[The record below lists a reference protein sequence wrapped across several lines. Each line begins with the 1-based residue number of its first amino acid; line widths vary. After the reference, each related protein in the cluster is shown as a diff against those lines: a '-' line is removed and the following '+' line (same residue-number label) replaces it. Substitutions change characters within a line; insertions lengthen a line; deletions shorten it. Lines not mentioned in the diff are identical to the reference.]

1 MVDEVLKLNPELS
14 DLFDRAKAFVFPRD
28 PLALDLDGDG
38 IETIGADG
46 TVLFDHNGD
55 GTRRGTGWVK
65 GDDGLLVLD
74 KDGNGSIDSGAELFG
89 IDYVKSDATKAVDG
103 FDALRDLD
111 SNADGVFDA
120 NDAQFANVQVWRDLD
135 QDGVSDAGE
144 LMSLTD
150 AGIAS
155 IDLNDTA
162 STTNLA
168 GGNQQTATAT
178 FTRTDNTTGTVA
190 NLNLASSNFYRE
202 FGDTIAVSDT
212 AQALPN
218 MMGSG
223 NVRDLREAATQS
235 SRLAGLLAQYSA
247 ATTRDAQWA
256 LLDEMLDAWADT
268 TGMAEA
274 LAERDPG
281 AFYIRYDAFGTQT
294 RANNLN
300 SLMVDGSGGS
310 GGNEV
315 AYIGLDKDN
324 LQLNEAYRNLIAAWD
339 QKMHILEAFNG
350 EYFFSLPEQETDP
363 VSMDVVGLRED
374 GSTAAETWA
383 GGRRTLVIS
392 YAQQQLNFLQ
402 QSYDALKQSV
412 YEGLLTQTRLKPYLD
427 AVELVI
433 DENGVS
439 FDFAALGALFESNR
453 GADAENALI
462 DLIELTRNGGTL
474 LNAGWNGIEL
484 LKTWAQEASGNATL
498 ETILAQFSVMFVSG
512 TGNASSNDSTLF
524 GSAGNDY
531 LYGKAGGDLLVGG
544 EGMDYIFGRDGD
556 DIIVGGAGNDYLF
569 GEAGSDTYLFGR
581 GDGQD
586 TVSNYSSSANDVDVV
601 LLTGGLLPSDVSL
614 SRSGDN
620 LIMSINGTTDK
631 LTVQSYFNQDA
642 AGPYA
647 VDQIRFENGTS
658 WDVATVKTLVQQ
670 ATTGNDTLYGYAT
683 DDVLDGQDGN
693 DYLYGKAGDDTL
705 NGGAGTDQVHGEDGN
720 DSLDGGAGNDYL
732 YGGNG
737 SDTLIGGAD
746 NDTLYGGND
755 NDVLTGGAGND
766 YLSGDAGSD
775 TYVFGRGDGQDSV
788 YNYDTGAGVDTI
800 ALSGGLLP
808 SEVSLSRTGDNLV
821 LSIIG
826 TTDKLTV
833 QLYFNQDANG
843 PYVVDEIRFENG
855 TTWDVA
861 TVKTLV
867 QQATAGNDYLYGY
880 ATDDVLDGQDG
891 NDYLYGKAGNDTLS
905 GGAGSDQVHG
915 EDGND
920 SLDGGAGNDYLYG
933 GNGNDTLVG
942 GSNNDTL
949 YGGNDNDLLVGG
961 AGNDYLSGDAGS
973 DTYVFGR
980 GDGQDTIYNYDTAAG
995 SKDAL
1000 KFDAGIAADQLW
1012 FRKVGNDLE
1021 VSVVGATDSVRV
1033 ANWYSGSAYRL
1044 DEFELAGGEVLL
1056 DSQVENL
1063 VSAMAAFAPP
1073 SAGQTSLPQNYQD
1086 ALSGVIAANWQ

>member
-1 MVDEVLKLNPELS
+1 MKSSEFNSLGDPSASFVSALSASSETSFEVLATEAAKEASKQAKFAEKMAEMASDYAKGLQAVANGYGNAAEGAFLKNTANQILS
-14 DLFDRAKAFVFPRD
+14 SVENFRSQSASLQQAAGAFAAKAASAASMAKGAGAFGIAYDGYAYVTDLNSAVTTGDWEAFGTTAASIGTSAAFGAQVAGAGIAMGAAIGTFLGVVGAPLVAVVAVTTALVVGGAVFLGNMIGPMVYEGWKQIANAVSDFFSNSKNFEWPRD

-89 IDYVKSDATKAVDG
+89 IDYVKSDNTKASDG

-155 IDLNDTA
+155 IGLNDTA
-162 STTNLA
+162 FNQALA
-168 GGNQQTATAT
+168 GGNQMTSKAA
-178 FTRTDNTTGTVA
+178 FTRTDNTTGTVG

-202 FGDTIAVSDT
+202 FGDTITVSDT

-581 GDGQD
+581 G
-586 TVSNYSSSANDVDVV
+586 
-601 LLTGGLLPSDVSL
+601 
-614 SRSGDN
+614 
-620 LIMSINGTTDK
+620 
-631 LTVQSYFNQDA
+631 
-642 AGPYA
+642 
-647 VDQIRFENGTS
+647 
-658 WDVATVKTLVQQ
+658 
-670 ATTGNDTLYGYAT
+670 
-683 DDVLDGQDGN
+683 
-693 DYLYGKAGDDTL
+693 
-705 NGGAGTDQVHGEDGN
+705 
-720 DSLDGGAGNDYL
+720 
-732 YGGNG
+732 
-737 SDTLIGGAD
+737 
-746 NDTLYGGND
+746 
-755 NDVLTGGAGND
+755 
-766 YLSGDAGSD
+766 
-775 TYVFGRGDGQDSV
+775 
-788 YNYDTGAGVDTI
+788 
-800 ALSGGLLP
+800 
-808 SEVSLSRTGDNLV
+808 
-821 LSIIG
+821 
-826 TTDKLTV
+826 
-833 QLYFNQDANG
+833 
-843 PYVVDEIRFENG
+843 
-855 TTWDVA
+855 
-861 TVKTLV
+861 
-867 QQATAGNDYLYGY
+867 
-880 ATDDVLDGQDG
+880 
-891 NDYLYGKAGNDTLS
+891 
-905 GGAGSDQVHG
+905 
-915 EDGND
+915 
-920 SLDGGAGNDYLYG
+920 
-933 GNGNDTLVG
+933 
-942 GSNNDTL
+942 
-949 YGGNDNDLLVGG
+949 
-961 AGNDYLSGDAGS
+961 
-973 DTYVFGR
+973 
-980 GDGQDTIYNYDTAAG
+980 
-995 SKDAL
+995 
-1000 KFDAGIAADQLW
+1000 
-1012 FRKVGNDLE
+1012 
-1021 VSVVGATDSVRV
+1021 
-1033 ANWYSGSAYRL
+1033 
-1044 DEFELAGGEVLL
+1044 
-1056 DSQVENL
+1056 
-1063 VSAMAAFAPP
+1063 
-1073 SAGQTSLPQNYQD
+1073 
-1086 ALSGVIAANWQ
+1086 